1 MKKRSLL
8 ITFCVLLCSFS
19 LVACGSKEDTQAT
32 ESLPAETQESYDT
45 SVEDYSDVE
54 TDADGN
60 IIETTPAQNLTVKLN
75 VDKKEEETSN
85 LPIEEFKKYGKVI
98 KAKDG
103 YRVLTKDSEYL
114 SEAIIT
120 YEDGVYY
127 FNEDGYL
134 ANDVFLPAKN
144 SDGKVVTYFVHNY
157 KYTFGLV
164 ETPIGKYYIDE
175 EKGKLTS
182 CAIEVDGKEYFF
194 DDTGKSIGKK
204 TYELRY
210 SNNSTDETELETD
223 LETEVESSI
232 EEELETTEGQ
242 DLSETTVQVETIETS
257 EISKK

>member
-8 ITFCVLLCSFS
+8 IAFCVLLCSFS
-19 LVACGSKEDTQAT
+19 LVACGSKEDDTQAT
-32 ESLPAETQESYDT
+32 ETLPVESQESSDI
-45 SVEDYSDVE
+45 SVDDYSDIE

-75 VDKKEEETSN
+75 VDKKEEETSS

-103 YRVLTKDSEYL
+103 YRILTKDSEYL

-120 YEDGVYY
+120 SGDGVYY

-134 ANDVFLPAKN
+134 ANDIFLPAKN

-164 ETPIGKYYIDE
+164 ETSSGKYYIDE

-210 SNNSTDETELETD
+210 SNQEDIEDTNMNESTETEIMDES
-223 LETEVESSI
+223 TENQS
-232 EEELETTEGQ
+232 
-242 DLSETTVQVETIETS
+242 LSETTVQVETIEVNETS
-257 EISKK
+257 EINEE

>member
-32 ESLPAETQESYDT
+32 ETLPVETQESNDT
-45 SVEDYSDVE
+45 SVDDYSDVE

-75 VDKKEEETSN
+75 VDKKEEETSS

-103 YRVLTKDSEYL
+103 YRILTKDSEYL

-120 YEDGVYY
+120 SGDGIYY

-144 SDGKVVTYFVHNY
+144 SDGKVVTYFVYNY

-164 ETPIGKYYIDE
+164 ETPNGKYYIDE

-182 CAIEVDGKEYFF
+182 CAVEVDGKQYFF

-210 SNNSTDETELETD
+210 SNQDADTVEETSIDSSTEAEVVNESTEN
-223 LETEVESSI
+223 ES
-232 EEELETTEGQ
+232 
-242 DLSETTVQVETIETS
+242 LSETTVQVETIETS
-257 EISKK
+257 EISKE

>member
-32 ESLPAETQESYDT
+32 ETLSVETQESSDI
-45 SVEDYSDVE
+45 SVDEYSDVE

-75 VDKKEEETSN
+75 VDKKEEETSS

-103 YRVLTKDSEYL
+103 YRILTKDSEYL

-120 YEDGVYY
+120 SGDGIYY
-127 FNEDGYL
+127 FNENGYL
-134 ANDVFLPAKN
+134 ANDIFLPAKN
-144 SDGKVVTYFVHNY
+144 SEGKVVTYFVHNY

-164 ETPIGKYYIDE
+164 ETPNGKYYIDE

-204 TYELRY
+204 TYEIRY
-210 SNNSTDETELETD
+210 SNRDEDVEDTSIESSTETD
-223 LETEVESSI
+223 IVNESAENQS
-232 EEELETTEGQ
+232 
-242 DLSETTVQVETIETS
+242 LSETTVQVETIETS
-257 EISKK
+257 KE